1 MNNYNDYYSY
11 MNNYIPNPSDVML
24 TRELPYNTYQNMS
37 NMNYP
42 VNSAFNTTFM
52 QPTLNNELLDPK
64 EGLEKGNLFKNLYDQ
79 YKNYK
84 VQTLQPKTERQKK
97 LNDILAY
104 AFAMNDLALYLD
116 NYPNNSSYINL
127 YNEYR
132 KIKNN
137 LENEYEKM
145 YGPIDLNS
153 SALESNTWLWK
164 NMPWPWEG
172 EL

>member
-42 VNSAFNTTFM
+42 VDSAFNTTFI

-64 EGLEKGNLFKNLYDQ
+64 EGLEKGNLFKNLYDP

-137 LENEYEKM
+137 LKNEYEKM

-153 SALESNTWLWK
+153 RALESNTWLWK

>member
-24 TRELPYNTYQNMS
+24 TRELTYNTYQNMS

-42 VNSAFNTTFM
+42 VDSAFNTTFM

-84 VQTLQPKTERQKK
+84 VQTLKPKTERQKK

-104 AFAMNDLALYLD
+104 AFAMNDLALYLEACILSHHAVK
-116 NYPNNSSYINL
+116 NLSNFSSAVSPSLKSSYNCLIL
-127 YNEYR
+127 
-132 KIKNN
+132 
-137 LENEYEKM
+137 M
-145 YGPIDLNS
+145 
-153 SALESNTWLWK
+153 A
-164 NMPWPWEG
+164 
-172 EL
+172 

>member
-24 TRELPYNTYQNMS
+24 TRELSYNTYQNMS

-42 VNSAFNTTFM
+42 VDSAFNTTFM

-84 VQTLQPKTERQKK
+84 VQTLLPK
-97 LNDILAY
+97 
-104 AFAMNDLALYLD
+104 
-116 NYPNNSSYINL
+116 S
-127 YNEYR
+127 
-132 KIKNN
+132 
-137 LENEYEKM
+137 
-145 YGPIDLNS
+145 
-153 SALESNTWLWK
+153 
-164 NMPWPWEG
+164 
-172 EL
+172 